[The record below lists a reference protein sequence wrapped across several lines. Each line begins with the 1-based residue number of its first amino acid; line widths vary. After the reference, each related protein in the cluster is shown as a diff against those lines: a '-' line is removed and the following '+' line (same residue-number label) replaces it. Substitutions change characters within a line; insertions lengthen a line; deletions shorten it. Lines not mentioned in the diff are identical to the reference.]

1 MIWHEFEKP
10 LEKFSS
16 MPQHNQE
23 SSLAASVIMWG
34 LYWTVAV
41 KTELGQSEKLLIY
54 QYIYIPI
61 LTCGGEIW
69 VMIERERLWIQVA

>member
-1 MIWHEFEKP
+1 
-10 LEKFSS
+10 

-34 LYWTVAV
+34 LYWTVVV
-41 KTELGQSEKLLIY
+41 KTELGQNAKLLIY

-69 VMIERERLWIQVA
+69 VMIERERL